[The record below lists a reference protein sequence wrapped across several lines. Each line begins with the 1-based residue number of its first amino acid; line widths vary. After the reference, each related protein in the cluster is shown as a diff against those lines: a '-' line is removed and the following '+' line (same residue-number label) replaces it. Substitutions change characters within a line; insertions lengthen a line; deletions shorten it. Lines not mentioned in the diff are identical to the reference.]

1 MFIALRDLRFARGRF
16 ALLGGVIALM
26 TLMVVLLTG
35 LTAGLGAASIS
46 AVARLPVDDIAF
58 QQPASGQQVAFA
70 TSALPA
76 ETVGTIAGQPGVTG
90 AYPLGVAT
98 TRLQAGER
106 SAAVTLLGADPAL
119 YPTRQQGAAPAAGEA
134 AITADLAEEQS
145 LRVGDRVQLGGQ
157 EVRIAAIVATVSFNH
172 LPVAYTPIDTWR
184 QLSRAEAITAV
195 AITRAGGDPAAI
207 DRAAIDRAAG
217 TATVSRE
224 EAYDAVGGYSSEQGS
239 LNLMRGLLLGV
250 SVLVVGAFFTVWT
263 MQRAGDLA
271 VVRAIG
277 GSRGYLLRDALGQA
291 AVVLLA
297 GASVGAGMAA
307 ALGALAGQVVPFV
320 LDVGTVGIPLVA
332 MVAVGVLGAAV
343 SVRRVSKVDPLTA
356 LGAAR

>member
-35 LTAGLGAASIS
+35 LTAGLDAASIS
-46 AVARLPVDDIAF
+46 AVAQLPVDDISF
-58 QQPASGQQVAFA
+58 QQPASGQKVAFT

-76 ETVGTIAGQPGVTG
+76 GTAGTIAGQPGVTA
-90 AYPLGVAT
+90 AYPLGVST
-98 TRLQAGER
+98 TRLQAGDR

-119 YPTRQQGAAPAAGEA
+119 HPDRQRGTTPAAGEV

-145 LRVGDRVQLGGQ
+145 LRVGDRIQLGGQ
-157 EVRIAAIVATVSFNH
+157 DVRIAAIVVTTSFNH
-172 LPVAYTPIDTWR
+172 LPVAYTSIDTWR
-184 QLSRAEAITAV
+184 QLSRAEMITAV
-195 AITRAGGDPAAI
+195 AVVRDGGDPAAI
-207 DRAAIDRAAG
+207 DRAAG
-217 TATVSRE
+217 TTTVSRE
-224 EAYDAVGGYSSEQGS
+224 EAYGAVGGYSSEQGS

-277 GSRGYLLRDALGQA
+277 GGRGYLLRDALGQA
-291 AVVLLA
+291 AVVLLV
-297 GASVGAGMAA
+297 GAVVGAGVAA
-307 ALGALAGQVVPFV
+307 GLGLLARQAVPFV
-320 LDVGTVGIPLVA
+320 LDAGTVGVPLVA
-332 MVAVGVLGAAV
+332 MVAVGLLGAAV
-343 SVRRVSKVDPLTA
+343 SVRRVSRVDPLTA